1 MEQYKIGLI
10 PGPVSVPENIRR
22 AWSVNYGSSDLE
34 EEFFTLYRQN
44 QTFIQKLLHTTND
57 IVITSG
63 EAMSILWAALKCTL
77 KPGEKML
84 AVSSGLFGEGFA
96 DMARAFGVVAEVCA
110 FPYDDVPDPDVV
122 LSHAK
127 RFRPKVITAVHCET
141 PSGTLTPCLEELGS
155 VAREVGALFVVDFVS
170 SAGGAPLN
178 VDACGI
184 DIGLLGSQ
192 KVLSLTSSLSISSI
206 SSTAWKV
213 IEDVNYQGYE
223 AYLGWREVPESR
235 YMPYSH
241 DWHSMKALN
250 ISLNAIISEG
260 IAKSWSRHEEC
271 AKLCRQMGQ
280 KMGLR
285 LYPVREEICSTTV
298 SAFCV
303 PEGWTWPELDN
314 AFREKGLVVGGNY
327 GELAG
332 KVFRV
337 GHMGAQANP
346 ELVKNA
352 MQIISQVLNTKH

>member
-10 PGPVSVPENIRR
+10 PGPVSVPESIRR

-34 EEFFTLYRQN
+34 EEFFTLYHNN
-44 QTFIQKLLHTTND
+44 QTLTQQLLHTQSD

-77 KPGEKML
+77 KPGEKLL

-96 DMARAFGVVAEVCA
+96 DMARAFGVVAEVCS
-110 FPYDDVPDPDVV
+110 FPYDDVPDPDKVRN
-122 LSHAK
+122 HAK

-206 SSTAWKV
+206 SPKAWEV
-213 IEDVNYQGYE
+213 IQNVNYSGYE
-223 AYLGWREVPESR
+223 AYTGWRNVPESR

-260 IAKSWSRHEEC
+260 VREVWARHEK
-271 AKLCRQMGQ
+271 AAQLCRDMGRNI
-280 KMGLR
+280 GLQ
-285 LYPVREEICSTTV
+285 LFPKSEEICSPTV
-298 SAFCV
+298 TAFRV
-303 PEGWTWPELDN
+303 PNGMTWPELDG
-314 AFREKGLVVGGNY
+314 ALREKGVAVGGNY
-327 GELAG
+327 GTLAG

-337 GHMGAQANP
+337 GHMGSQADCR
-346 ELVKNA
+346 LVEEGMKILA
-352 MQIISQVLNTKH
+352 EIISNH